1 MLGRCGPVRH
11 RIFILSSSLIGRYI
25 SEMPCWLLRS
35 VREFS
40 QVIRPC
46 SLNEMTTSL
55 AGLHVPHELIPLFF
69 RSYAFKRGKFYPSIL
84 SENGHPDDIF
94 SRIKFSSL
102 ALSIRRLNEPNG
114 GLNIG
119 LYSKMMPFLG
129 TSRLRYEL
137 LQAFLKPLS

>member
-1 MLGRCGPVRH
+1 
-11 RIFILSSSLIGRYI
+11 
-25 SEMPCWLLRS
+25 
-35 VREFS
+35 
-40 QVIRPC
+40 
-46 SLNEMTTSL
+46 MTTSL
-55 AGLHVPHELIPLFF
+55 AGLHVPHELIPVFF
-69 RSYAFKRGKFYPSIL
+69 RSYAFKRGKFYPSIS
-84 SENGHPDDIF
+84 SEDCHSDDDDDMI